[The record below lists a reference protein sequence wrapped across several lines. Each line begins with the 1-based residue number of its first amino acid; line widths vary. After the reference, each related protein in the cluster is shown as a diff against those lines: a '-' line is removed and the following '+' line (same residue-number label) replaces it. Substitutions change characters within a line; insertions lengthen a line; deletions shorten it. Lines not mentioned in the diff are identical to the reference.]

1 LTSFSY
7 SGLIGSRHRHPIDPR
22 IFKLRM
28 HQMAERR
35 PPAEIER
42 RIMDLRRLAGRA
54 GILLDFDGTLS
65 DIVLRP
71 ELARAH
77 EGVEHELAR
86 LAATYAVVAAIS
98 GRPTDDL
105 ERLIGVP
112 GVRCVGL
119 YGLEEASAIGVEI
132 LRAVETLAS
141 SFPGAWVERKGATA
155 TVHVREAPDPD
166 AATAELAG
174 PLRELAAG
182 HGLEI
187 IHGKRALE
195 VVPAGNAR
203 KGGAVERI
211 VGEHGLAAAL
221 YAGDDV
227 ADAEAF
233 AALDALEE
241 AGGTAIR
248 VAVLGAETPEALVAG
263 SDLSVDGPAG
273 LVELLRT
280 L

>member
-1 LTSFSY
+1 
-7 SGLIGSRHRHPIDPR
+7 
-22 IFKLRM
+22 
-28 HQMAERR
+28 MAERR
-35 PPAEIER
+35 RPVDIER
-42 RIMDLRRLAGRA
+42 RMKDLRRLAGRA

-65 DIVLRP
+65 EIVLRP

-77 EGVEHELAR
+77 EGVAHELTR

-105 ERLIGVP
+105 QRLIGVP
-112 GVRCVGL
+112 GVRSVGL
-119 YGLEEASAIGVEI
+119 YGLDEAAAIGD
-132 LRAVETLAS
+132 ETLESVEALAR

-155 TVHVREAPDPD
+155 TVHVRQAPDPD
-166 AATAELAG
+166 AATAELAE
-174 PLRELAAG
+174 PLRELAAAN
-182 HGLEI
+182 GLEM

-195 VVPAGNAR
+195 VVPAGRAR

-211 VGEHGLAAAL
+211 VKEHELAAAL

-233 AALDALEE
+233 AALDAFEE

-248 VAVLGAETPEALVAG
+248 VAVLGAETPEALVAA
-263 SDLSVDGPAG
+263 SDLSVEGPAG
-273 LVELLRT
+273 LVELLRV